1 MCVEME
7 TEHRDPATSFFGETI
22 IVLPY
27 ASATVSTEHL
37 KSTEVLE
44 LFSSNHENPESR
56 PFKGT
61 SEFASP
67 SCYSNPI
74 S

>member
-1 MCVEME
+1 ME
-7 TEHRDPATSFFGETI
+7 TEHRDPAASFFGETI

-27 ASATVSTEHL
+27 ASVIVSTEHL

-44 LFSSNHENPESR
+44 LFSNNHENFESS
-56 PFKGT
+56 PFKRT

-67 SCYSNPI
+67 SCYTHPI